1 MKITDLECGLFIEDL
16 GQIQGGKSD
25 VMMPLPRGEITTAA
39 IGEES
44 GIEPCF
50 PFDSVNDLESRIE
63 SRLSELLEKFT
74 PPDMKEFY

>member
-25 VMMPLPRGEITTAA
+25 FMMPPPRGEVTSLA

-44 GIEPCF
+44 GIEPGF
-50 PFDSVNDLESRIE
+50 PFDSVNDLEGRIE
-63 SRLSELLEKFT
+63 SRLSELLEKLT